1 MIYHP
6 YTLSLLETWGRGD
19 STYKYTY
26 GDRDTIHHPYTLSIL
41 ETWGRGEVSY
51 EYTYGDRE
59 TIYHN
64 YILSFSGYQDIHT
77 GTVTGGVYIQINMY
91 IFIYI

>member
-1 MIYHP
+1 M
-6 YTLSLLETWGRGD
+6 ETWGRGD

-41 ETWGRGEVSY
+41 ETWGRGDVTY
-51 EYTYGDRE
+51 EYTYGDRD
-59 TIYHN
+59 TIYHH

-77 GTVTGGVYIQINMY
+77 GTVTGGVYIQIYMY
-91 IFIYI
+91 IVINI